1 MEDFQTTT
9 RRLPNILITGTPGC
23 GKTTTCEMV
32 CNATG
37 LAHMNVGDIVKT
49 FNCHQGRDAT
59 FDCLLLDDEKVRER
73 FPFQTTASDR
83 VSSQLLSVITPQLQ
97 KGGNVCDFHTP
108 YVFPEELI
116 DIVLVL
122 RTDNTILYN
131 RLEQRRYA
139 QNKISENIEA
149 EIMQVRSTLLRS
161 VSVVAHAHAQV
172 VLDESRESFDPA
184 IVHELRSDTV
194 DDLEANVT
202 RIVSWLDTTM
212 PSKMQV

>member
-59 FDCLLLDDEKVRER
+59 FDCLLLDDEK
-73 FPFQTTASDR
+73 
-83 VSSQLLSVITPQLQ
+83 LLSVITPQLQ

-149 EIMQVRSTLLRS
+149 EIMQV
-161 VSVVAHAHAQV
+161 